1 MIRSLTRR
9 SLARR
14 SAILFAIASATG
26 CGNDAGTNVR
36 AAATGTYQL
45 TSVNG
50 VPLPFVESS
59 DATQEVR
66 ITAAQLQNRSDGSFT
81 QTTTRSTTT
90 LPGGAVTTSSEVLN
104 GTYTVGGDVV
114 AFTYSGGQTRLGSL
128 AVGGGISI
136 LVSGDAYLY
145 TK

>member
-1 MIRSLTRR
+1 MIRTLT
-9 SLARR
+9 RR
-14 SAILFAIASATG
+14 SAILFAFASAAG

-45 TSVNG
+45 ASVNG
-50 VPLPFVESS
+50 VALPFLESS

-81 QTTTRSTTT
+81 QTTTRSTTA

-114 AFTYSGGQTRLGSL
+114 VFTYTGGQTRLGSL
-128 AVGGGISI
+128 SVGGGISI
-136 LVSGDAYLY
+136 LISGDAYIY
-145 TK
+145 KK

>member
-9 SLARR
+9 S
-14 SAILFAIASATG
+14 AILFAFASATG

-36 AAATGTYQL
+36 AAATGTIQL
-45 TSVNG
+45 SSVNG
-50 VPLPFVESS
+50 VALPFVESS

-66 ITAAQLQNRSDGSFT
+66 ITGAVLQNRSDGSFT
-81 QTTTRSTTT
+81 QTTSRSTTT
-90 LPGGAVTTSSEVLN
+90 IPGGAITTSSVVLN

-128 AVGGGISI
+128 AAGGGITI
-136 LVSGDAYLY
+136 LVSGDAFLY
-145 TK
+145 KK

>member
-9 SLARR
+9 S
-14 SAILFAIASATG
+14 AILFAFASAAG
-26 CGNDAGTNVR
+26 CGNDAATNLR
-36 AAATGTYQL
+36 ASATGTFQL
-45 TSVNG
+45 VSVNG

-81 QTTTRSTTT
+81 QTTSRSTTA
-90 LPGGAVTTSSEVLN
+90 LPAGAVTTSSDVQN

-114 AFTYSGGQTRLGSL
+114 AFTFSSGQARLGSL
-128 AVGGGISI
+128 AVGGGITI
-136 LVSGDAYLY
+136 LYSGDTYLY
-145 TK
+145 KK